1 MFFKELENGKVR
13 YFEKFYN
20 ERESKWQQV
29 TVTLGS
35 KSRAVQAEAKIRLAQ
50 KIDKARTDNANS
62 NSSVSTQAAFDEWQV
77 IREKEL
83 KASSFFS
90 ESNILKGFLSRFG
103 SKKLANVHSNELQ
116 MFLLGVK
123 YAPQSL
129 ANLKCKID
137 IFFRYALKRGYIND
151 NPMTAVVLAKRKL
164 SEERLAQNRKK
175 YLTHDEMK
183 QVLRVV
189 ENAGRPRPALCL
201 EFLFLTGLRIG
212 ELLALQFEDYDAEGK
227 KLHVRHTLNYAG
239 HSVNERLLQSPKT
252 VHSYRTLS
260 LDKRSL
266 EILDIFKHSQADRQF
281 IFTLDDGRTP
291 SRDLLARYLRSAC
304 LDALGLTKDQAPTLH
319 GLRHSHISLLA
330 ELGVPMKLCIDRVG
344 HADEKM
350 ILRIYAHVTPK
361 MEDELLA
368 KMDALN

>member
-1 MFFKELENGKVR
+1 MFLKELENGKVR

-20 ERESKWQQV
+20 EREGKWQQV
-29 TVTLGS
+29 TVTLSS
-35 KSRAVQAEAKIRLAQ
+35 KSRAVQAEAKILLAQ
-50 KIDKARTDNANS
+50 KIDKARTDNANF
-62 NSSVSTQAAFDEWQV
+62 NSSVSIQAAFDEWQV

-83 KASSFFS
+83 KASSFFN
-90 ESNILKGFLSRFG
+90 ESKMLNGFLARFG
-103 SKKLANVHSNELQ
+103 SKKLASVHSGELQ
-116 MFLLGVK
+116 AFFLGTK

-137 IFFRYALKRGYIND
+137 IFFRYALKRGYID
-151 NPMTAVVLAKRKL
+151 SNPMTAVVLAKRKL
-164 SEERLAQNRKK
+164 SEERLAQDRKK

-183 QVLRVV
+183 QVLHVV
-189 ENAGRPRPALCL
+189 EGAGKPRPALCL

-212 ELLALQFEDYDAEGK
+212 ELLALQFEDYDSDGK

-266 EILDIFKHSQADRQF
+266 EILDTFKRSQTDPRF

-291 SRDLLARYLRSAC
+291 SRELLAHYLSRAC
-304 LDALGLTKDQAPTLH
+304 FEALGLTKDQAPTLH

-361 MEDELLA
+361 MEDELVA
-368 KMDALN
+368 KMNALN